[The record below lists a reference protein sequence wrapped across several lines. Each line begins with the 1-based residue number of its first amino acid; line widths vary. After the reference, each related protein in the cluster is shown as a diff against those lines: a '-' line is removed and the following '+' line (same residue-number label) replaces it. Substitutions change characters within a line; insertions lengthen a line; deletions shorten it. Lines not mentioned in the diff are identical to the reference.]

1 MKVFAYILILIFANT
16 AFAQTACY
24 TASNSVVFN
33 YNGHSYK
40 IIKELKNFS
49 NAAICAVADGGY
61 LVEIDDAA
69 EQNAIYSAIQSAT
82 ISSTYHAVGDGGGTS
97 YIWIGASD
105 ITTEGTWLWDGDN
118 NGVGTNFWNGQ
129 GQAGTG
135 MGSAVAS
142 AYNNWGQTNGS
153 GSNNEPDDYNSN
165 QDAGAIALTGW
176 PSGGTAYGTPG
187 QWNDIDKTNT
197 LYYIIEYNSISS
209 GINTLLERDNAVIA
223 YPNPVSNQLTLE
235 GGFIAISL
243 LNSDG
248 RRINVAIQSFN
259 SLTTIDISHLANGVY
274 FLKCT
279 DEFNTQTIK
288 KVIVNNNEQK

>member
-1 MKVFAYILILIFANT
+1 MKVFVYILILIFANT

-129 GQAGTG
+129 GQAGIGT
-135 MGSAVAS
+135 GSAVAS

-176 PSGGTAYGTPG
+176 PSGGTAYGAPG

-197 LYYIIEYNSISS
+197 LYYIIEYNSTSS

>member
-1 MKVFAYILILIFANT
+1 MKVLVYIFTFIVANT

-24 TASNSVVFN
+24 LASNSIAFN
-33 YNGHSYK
+33 YNNHSYK
-40 IIKELKNFS
+40 IIKELKNYT
-49 NAAICAVADGGY
+49 NAATCAVNDGGY
-61 LVEIDDAA
+61 LVEIADAA
-69 EQNAIYSAIQSAT
+69 EQTAVYNAIMSSG
-82 ISSTYHAVGDGGGTS
+82 ISTSYHSVNDGGGTS
-97 YIWIGASD
+97 YVWMGASD
-105 ITTEGTWLWDGDN
+105 ISTEGIWLWDGDN

-129 GQAGTG
+129 GQAGAAN
-135 MGSAVAS
+135 GSVVAS
-142 AYNNWGQTNGS
+142 AYNNWGQTNGA

-165 QDAGAIALTGW
+165 QDAAAIALAGW
-176 PSGGTAYGTPG
+176 PSGGTAYGAPG

-209 GINTLLERDNAVIA
+209 GINTLFERDHAVIA

-259 SLTTIDISHLANGVY
+259 NITTIDISHLANGVY